1 MLEEDKKNRRMTTEG
16 EHEDEEKVEVTAEIK
31 HGEQS
36 GGFL

>member
-1 MLEEDKKNRRMTTEG
+1 MTTEG
-16 EHEDEEKVEVTAEIK
+16 EDEDEEKVEVTAKIK